1 MNVDG
6 GCSACGGR
14 PAMCDA
20 CFPESA
26 CSTAYDPKYPIDFDN
41 YVRPWVWSVD
51 LTTTT
56 QSTSVATSS
65 SATSLSTTSAARS
78 QDPSTAATSAQS
90 TGAIVNSTESTTKRS
105 DGEPESFDGLSGAS
119 QVQLSGCM
127 AVLAVLAAVERLR

>member
-26 CSTAYDPKYPIDFDN
+26 CSTAYDPKYPLDFAN

-51 LTTTT
+51 LTTTAK
-56 QSTSVATSS
+56 STSASS
-65 SATSLSTTSAARS
+65 SLSTTSAAPS
-78 QDPSTAATSAQS
+78 EDPTTAAALAQS
-90 TGAIVNSTESTTKRS
+90 TGLVLEAVDATNTSDEELDPTE
-105 DGEPESFDGLSGAS
+105 ELSGAS

-127 AVLAVLAAVERLR
+127 AALAILAAAEQML